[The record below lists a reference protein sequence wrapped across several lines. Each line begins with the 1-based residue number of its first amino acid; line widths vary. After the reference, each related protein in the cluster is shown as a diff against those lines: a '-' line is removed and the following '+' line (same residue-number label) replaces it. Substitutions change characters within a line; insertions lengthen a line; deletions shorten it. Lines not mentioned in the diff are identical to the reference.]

1 MKSIHSLDDQTI
13 IAQCT
18 PTGSGAI
25 ALLRLSG
32 IDAKEIADK
41 FCRLPD
47 GKSILEKSSH
57 TIHYGY
63 VVSNKAIKNLRGPL
77 APPCPAKSCTKP
89 GSVLRSFSE
98 VECIEGSTQQDFSEN
113 VIDRVMIIIMNGPRT
128 FTGQDTVEITCHNN
142 QFLIES
148 IINQAIV
155 AGARLAQEGEFSK
168 RAFLSKKL
176 DLLQAEAINE
186 LIGANTQLA
195 LKKSLSQL
203 DGSFSNWV
211 NQIESGLI
219 RTLAFCE
226 ASFEFLDEEHEFG
239 EKIKADLLAIIKKIE
254 KIRSIFD
261 QQQQIRTGIKI
272 ALIGSVNAGKSSIF
286 NSLLGQK
293 RAIVTNIAGTTRDSI
308 EAGLTKNGNFWTIVD
323 TAGLRETDN
332 VIEQEGI
339 KRSLEEAQKAD
350 IILLVFDGSQELKQE
365 TADIY
370 LEILNKYKNK
380 VIIVKNKIDQDT
392 NPDNKILLNGDI
404 NNKYIEVSSLNN
416 IGIESLETAIQS
428 KIDKLLG
435 AVDSPFLLN
444 KRQSNLLFGLEGKLK
459 KIVLSLDGQIQYEL
473 LSYDLKDAIAYL
485 SELTGKS
492 VSEAGMNAVFKEFC
506 VGK

>member
-1 MKSIHSLDDQTI
+1 MNQIHNLDDQTI

-32 IDAKEIADK
+32 VNAKEIANS
-41 FCRLPD
+41 FCKLSD
-47 GKSILEKSSH
+47 GKSILEKQSH

-63 VVSNKAIKNLRGPL
+63 ITNNLDKDKLGN
-77 APPCPAKSCTKP
+77 
-89 GSVLRSFSE
+89 
-98 VECIEGSTQQDFSEN
+98 I
-113 VIDRVMIIIMNGPRT
+113 IDRVMIIIMDGPKT
-128 FTGQDTVEITCHNN
+128 FTGQDTIEITSHNN
-142 QFLIES
+142 QFLVES
-148 IINQAIV
+148 IISQAIL

-168 RAFLSKKL
+168 RAFLNKKL

-211 NQIESGLI
+211 DQIESGLI

-226 ASFEFLDEEHEFG
+226 ASFEFLDEEQEFG
-239 EKIKADLLAIIKKIE
+239 EKIKVDLLEIIKKIE

-261 QQQQIRTGIKI
+261 QQQQIKTGIKI

-286 NSLLGQK
+286 NSLIGQK

-308 EAGLTKNGNFWTIVD
+308 EAGLTKNGNFWTIID
-323 TAGLRETDN
+323 TAGLRQTDDF
-332 VIEQEGI
+332 IEQEGI
-339 KRSLEEAQKAD
+339 KRSLEEAQKSD
-350 IILLVFDGSQELKQE
+350 IILLVFDGSQELSRE
-365 TADIY
+365 TISVY
-370 LEILNKYKNK
+370 LEILNKYPNK
-380 VIIVKNKIDQDT
+380 IIFVQNKIDLGT
-392 NPDNKILLNGDI
+392 NENNYLAQKAKIQ
-404 NNKYIEVSSLNN
+404 VSSLNEL
-416 IGIESLETAIQS
+416 GIKELEATIQI
-428 KIDKLLG
+428 KIDKLLC
-435 AVDSPFLLN
+435 AIDSPFLLN
-444 KRQSNLLFGLEGKLK
+444 KRQSSLLLGLENKLE
-459 KIVLSLDGQIQYEL
+459 KIISTLNGQIQYEL

-485 SELTGKS
+485 NELTGKS